1 MKKIFLISMILV
13 ETAMLFSQE
22 VQLQSYISKW
32 KVDRYFTITD
42 DDSAYMHFTDLTK
55 REASAYDKVIVEY
68 DKEGVALDGERF
80 IKAEK
85 VEEMFLTD
93 EQLRAATKD
102 VVYSGYTFKD
112 LGITSK
118 IIKAIYVEHL
128 NGREERPLFGD
139 TCYQIND
146 NEIIIAYLGWFYHA
160 VRISHAGN
168 NPVKYTDPEACTSLY
183 SFRYLVAL
191 LTGCQGRQ

>member
-55 REASAYDKVIVEY
+55 REASVYDKVIVEY

-112 LGITSK
+112 LGITTK

-160 VRISHAGN
+160 VRISRAGN

-183 SFRYLVAL
+183 SFRYPVAL

>member
-1 MKKIFLISMILV
+1 MGYTRIKTFYRSLLN
-13 ETAMLFSQE
+13 
-22 VQLQSYISKW
+22 LQKGLHS
-32 KVDRYFTITD
+32 
-42 DDSAYMHFTDLTK
+42 L
-55 REASAYDKVIVEY
+55 
-68 DKEGVALDGERF
+68 
-80 IKAEK
+80 
-85 VEEMFLTD
+85 
-93 EQLRAATKD
+93 
-102 VVYSGYTFKD
+102 GYTFKD

-160 VRISHAGN
+160 VRISHVGN
-168 NPVKYTDPEACTSLY
+168 NPVKYIDPEACTSLY

>member
-42 DDSAYMHFTDLTK
+42 DSAYMHFTDLTK

-68 DKEGVALDGERF
+68 DKEGVVLDGERF

-112 LGITSK
+112 LGIISK

-128 NGREERPLFGD
+128 NGREECPLFGD
-139 TCYQIND
+139 TCYQVND

>member
-13 ETAMLFSQE
+13 VTAMLFSQE
-22 VQLQSYISKW
+22 VQLQSYINKW
-32 KVDRYFTITD
+32 KVDRYFTITND
-42 DDSAYMHFTDLTK
+42 DTYIRFIGLTK
-55 REASAYDKVIVEY
+55 REASAYNGVIVEY
-68 DKEGVALDGERF
+68 DKEGVLLDGERF

-93 EQLRAATKD
+93 EQLRAATKG
-102 VVYSGYTFKD
+102 VVYSGYTFKT
-112 LGITSK
+112 LGIISK

-128 NGREERPLFGD
+128 NGRDERPLFGD

-160 VRISHAGN
+160 VRI
-168 NPVKYTDPEACTSLY
+168 
-183 SFRYLVAL
+183 R
-191 LTGCQGRQ
+191 

>member
-68 DKEGVALDGERF
+68 DKEGVVLDGERF

-160 VRISHAGN
+160 VRISRAGN

-183 SFRYLVAL
+183 SFRYPVAL

>member
-42 DDSAYMHFTDLTK
+42 DSAYMHFTDLTK

-68 DKEGVALDGERF
+68 DKEGVVLDGERF

-93 EQLRAATKD
+93 EKLRAATKD

-160 VRISHAGN
+160 VRISRAGN

-183 SFRYLVAL
+183 SFRYPVAL

>member
-1 MKKIFLISMILV
+1 
-13 ETAMLFSQE
+13 MLFSQE

-32 KVDRYFTITD
+32 KVDRYFTIT

-160 VRISHAGN
+160 VRISRAGN

-183 SFRYLVAL
+183 RFRYPVAL